1 MESKRKRNPEMNW
14 VDPSLE
20 GAEKLSQLEFQVR
33 HRAFC
38 LSKAPGHEEL
48 QLWLQKSL
56 ACFQFSLLYVLFIVV
71 WILVFPYICCLNL
84 THLTLKKQK
93 QKLSK
98 VRMFKITQV

>member
-1 MESKRKRNPEMNW
+1 MNW

-38 LSKAPGHEEL
+38 LSKASGHEEL

-56 ACFQFSLLYVLFIVV
+56 ACFQFYKLYLLSLLYMLFIVV
-71 WILVFPYICCLNL
+71 WFLVFSLYLL
-84 THLTLKKQK
+84 
-93 QKLSK
+93 
-98 VRMFKITQV
+98 FKPHTSYFKETKTKTEQGQNV

>member
-1 MESKRKRNPEMNW
+1 MNW

-20 GAEKLSQLEFQVR
+20 GAERLSQLEFQVR

-56 ACFQFSLLYVLFIVV
+56 ACFQFYKLYLLSLLYVLFIVV
-71 WILVFPYICCLNL
+71 WFLVFPYICCLNL